1 MTAQCGRRC
10 LPSCFR
16 PMKGDL
22 FETVMEERTKSS
34 RQHPM
39 RPPMGLTM
47 SVPDT
52 HTLQRDAV
60 SKPLSIHLA
69 VSLSNY
75 PLLLTSSP
83 PPILSTSHRP
93 PRLIYPERLPQDLSN
108 PLTSRCPESTPCRPL
123 SNH

>member
-60 SKPLSIHLA
+60 SKPLSVEPLETIPLFLMIEPTPSKPSHSFLA
-69 VSLSNY
+69 PAPRTNHD
-75 PLLLTSSP
+75 
-83 PPILSTSHRP
+83 SH
-93 PRLIYPERLPQDLSN
+93 
-108 PLTSRCPESTPCRPL
+108 SR
-123 SNH
+123 

>member
-47 SVPDT
+47 SVPT
-52 HTLQRDAV
+52 PIHSKETL
-60 SKPLSIHLA
+60 
-69 VSLSNY
+69 
-75 PLLLTSSP
+75 SP
-83 PPILSTSHRP
+83 SP
-93 PRLIYPERLPQDLSN
+93 Y
-108 PLTSRCPESTPCRPL
+108 L
-123 SNH
+123 SNHWRQFPSS

>member
-52 HTLQRDAV
+52 HTLQRDA
-60 SKPLSIHLA
+60 
-69 VSLSNY
+69 SLQAPIY
-75 PLLLTSSP
+75 PLGCITFKLPAFADILP
-83 PPILSTSHRP
+83 PPRYS
-93 PRLIYPERLPQDLSN
+93 PRVTDPRG
-108 PLTSRCPESTPCRPL
+108 
-123 SNH
+123 